1 LIPSRARTIALRAAP
16 RPDPTARAA
25 DAELLG
31 RFLDAR
37 DEAAFTSLVARHL
50 PAVRAVCRSV
60 LRDPNDAD
68 DATQATFLVLV
79 RRAGAV
85 RDRTALGAW
94 LARVAW
100 RAAIRLRNGNIQRAV
115 RTAGTDPDTVPTPTP
130 AARPEAETA
139 LHEEIAR
146 LPERYRLAVLT
157 CYAAGTPTAD
167 AARQLG
173 WPKGTLL
180 TRLAWARR
188 RLRQRLEARGLA
200 PAGGF
205 TLLFAPRAGRV
216 GASLL
221 SERIGRAGFLVST
234 GDPLAKVLIPGR
246 VASLTEG
253 VVRAMIGTKLK
264 LAAAAVLTVVALL
277 GLGLGRMTA
286 DPPRPTGQQPTAQQP
301 AGQQPTPRPAAEPPP
316 AAKAEPG
323 DLVVRRPRGSY
334 TREVPGYGKVTFTFA
349 DGRLIADASVRL
361 EGAAFTVA
369 IEGDY
374 AMNAES
380 VVYGV
385 ISTAEVQGNFP
396 PEEAAEA
403 AAIAGA
409 ASDVPFAFRVRVED
423 DAVTVKDIRFG
434 AIGSTTFMKA
444 MESVDADGEVIS
456 AVLGLLAG
464 KYRADA
470 NPARPAAP
478 VGPALPAPARRSG
491 GARTGAVIPPGVV
504 GPAAPYGPPALG
516 VTPAGGPALHV
527 N

>member
-1 LIPSRARTIALRAAP
+1 MTPSRVRTLALRAAP
-16 RPDPTARAA
+16 RPDPAARAA

-85 RDRTALGAW
+85 RDRAALGAW

-100 RAAIRLRNGNIQRAV
+100 RAALRLRTANV
-115 RTAGTDPDTVPTPTP
+115 RQAARSAGTDPDTVPAATP
-130 AARPEAETA
+130 AARPEADAA

-205 TLLFAPRAGRV
+205 TVLFAPRAGRV

-221 SERIGRAGFLVST
+221 AERIGRAGFLVST

-253 VVRAMIGTKLK
+253 VLRTMIGTKLK
-264 LAAAAVLTVVALL
+264 LAAAAVLAAVALL

-286 DPPRPTGQQPTAQQP
+286 DPPRPGTQLTTAQQP
-301 AGQQPTPRPAAEPPP
+301 AAPQPTTPQTAAEPARP
-316 AAKAEPG
+316 AKAEPG

-349 DGRLIADASVRL
+349 DGRLHADASVRV
-361 EGAAFTVA
+361 EGAAFTVTL
-369 IEGDY
+369 EGDY

-380 VVYGV
+380 MVFGV
-385 ISTAEVQGNFP
+385 LSTAEVQGTFP
-396 PEEAAEA
+396 PEEAAEIA
-403 AAIAGA
+403 YLAGA

-434 AIGSTTFMKA
+434 ALGSAAFFKA
-444 MESVDADGEVIS
+444 MAGLDADEDVI
-456 AVLGLLAG
+456 ATVLGMLAG

-470 NPARPAAP
+470 NPTRPAAP
-478 VGPALPAPARRSG
+478 PGPALPPPARRQG
-491 GARTGAVIPPGVV
+491 GARAGAVIP
-504 GPAAPYGPPALG
+504 GPA
-516 VTPAGGPALHV
+516 VTY
-527 N
+527 

>member
-1 LIPSRARTIALRAAP
+1 MTPSRVRTIALRAAP
-16 RPDPTARAA
+16 RPDPTTRAA

-79 RRAGAV
+79 RRAGSV
-85 RDRTALGAW
+85 RDRAAVGAW

-100 RAAIRLRNGNIQRAV
+100 RAALRLRATNLRRAAHS
-115 RTAGTDPDTVPTPTP
+115 TGTDLDGIPTPAP

-139 LHEEIAR
+139 LHEELAR

-188 RLRQRLEARGLA
+188 RLRKRLEERGLA

-205 TLLFAPRAGRV
+205 AVLFAPRAGRV
-216 GASLL
+216 GAALL

-234 GDPLAKVLIPGR
+234 GDPLARVLIPGR

-264 LAAAAVLTVVALL
+264 LVAAAVLTVVALL

-286 DPPRPTGQQPTAQQP
+286 DPPRPSAQLPAAQQPTTAP
-301 AGQQPTPRPAAEPPP
+301 PAAEPPRGV
-316 AAKAEPG
+316 KGEPG

-334 TREVPGYGKVTFTFA
+334 TREVPGYGKLTFTFA
-349 DGRLIADASVRL
+349 DGRLHADASVRI
-361 EGAAFTVA
+361 EGAAFTVSL
-369 IEGDY
+369 EGDY

-380 VVYGV
+380 MVFGV
-385 ISTAEVQGNFP
+385 ITTVEVQGAFP
-396 PEEAAEA
+396 PEDAAEVT
-403 AAIAGA
+403 AIAGSV
-409 ASDVPFAFRVRVED
+409 SDVPFAFRVRVED
-423 DAVTVKDIRFG
+423 DAVAVKDIRFG
-434 AIGSTTFMKA
+434 ALGSAAFFKA
-444 MESVDADGEVIS
+444 MEGLDADEEVIS
-456 AVLGLLAG
+456 SVLMMLSG

-470 NPARPAAP
+470 NPARPAPPA
-478 VGPALPAPARRSG
+478 GPGLPAPARRTNTS
-491 GARTGAVIPPGVV
+491 RTGAVIPP
-504 GPAAPYGPPALG
+504 PAVPAPYGPPTAG
-516 VTPAGGPALHV
+516 AVFGGGPVVHT